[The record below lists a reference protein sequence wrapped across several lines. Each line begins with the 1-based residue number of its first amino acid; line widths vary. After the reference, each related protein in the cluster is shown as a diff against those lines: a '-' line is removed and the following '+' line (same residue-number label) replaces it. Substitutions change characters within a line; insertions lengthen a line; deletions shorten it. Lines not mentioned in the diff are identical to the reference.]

1 VASYYKFDKE
11 GIQAMSEAM
20 EDLIAVFATE
30 DKKETAVR
38 MLERGKLSKEEIA
51 EDLKLPLEVV
61 EELANDLQSV

>member
-1 VASYYKFDKE
+1 
-11 GIQAMSEAM
+11 MSEAM